1 MVGKLGSLKDTR
13 DMDTEKIFYQLERA
27 VFSKIFA

>member
-13 DMDTEKIFYQLERA
+13 DMDTEKIFYYIERA
-27 VFSKIFA
+27 VLK